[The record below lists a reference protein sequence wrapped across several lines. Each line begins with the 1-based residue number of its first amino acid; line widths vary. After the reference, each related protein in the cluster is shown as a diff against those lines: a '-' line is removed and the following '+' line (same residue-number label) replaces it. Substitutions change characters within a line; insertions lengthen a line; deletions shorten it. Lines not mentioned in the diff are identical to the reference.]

1 MSLSEIETRFAEIRT
16 LVESETDMNVEALEL
31 LTKEADALEE
41 RKAELNKKAEERA
54 ALIEKAKTSTEVV
67 AELKKERKNMDEILT
82 REQILESKEY
92 RSAFFK
98 KLAGEALNEAELR
111 FTSTTGNFG
120 GSLPVETAKQIFSN
134 IEEQHPILGDITLYR
149 TGSVFEISLHNA
161 IAAGDAAI
169 VAQGL
174 ANADEENTWAKVTL
188 SGKDFSKHVEISY
201 ALSKMN
207 GQALEQYLVQE
218 ISERLGA
225 ALAKEVVTQ
234 VTADTHADN
243 NKTSAAVKVTTFA
256 ELNGLFALLKQAK
269 GKAVYCNEFTLYSY
283 LTSIVDTTGRPIF
296 QSSMQDGVAGM
307 LLGSP
312 VKVEDAVADNIFL
325 IGAPKKVVGNMVQD
339 IMIESDRDIK
349 RHVDIFSGYARFE
362 CKLTNAKSFVIF
374 TMKLI

>member
-1 MSLSEIETRFAEIRT
+1 MTLSEIETRFAEIRE
-16 LVESETDMNVEALEL
+16 LVASESPDLDVEGLNTEV
-31 LTKEADALEE
+31 DALEE
-41 RKAELNKKAEERA
+41 RKIQLNKKIEERA
-54 ALIEKAKTSTEVV
+54 ALIEKAKLSTEII
-67 AELKKERKNMDEILT
+67 AEQKKEERKNMDEILT
-82 REQILESKEY
+82 REQVLESKEY

-98 KLAGEALNEAELR
+98 KLAGEALNDAELR

-120 GSLPVETAKQIFSN
+120 GSLPIETAKQIFSN

-149 TGSVFEISLHNA
+149 TGSVFEITLHNA

-169 VAQGL
+169 VAQGV
-174 ANADEENTWAKVTL
+174 ANANEENTWAKVTL
-188 SGKDFSKHVEISY
+188 SGKDFAKHVEISY

-218 ISERLGA
+218 ISDRLGA

-243 NKTSAAVKVTTFA
+243 KKTSAAVKVTTFA

-283 LTSIVDTTGRPIF
+283 LTSIVDTTGRPVF
-296 QSSMQDGVAGM
+296 QASMQDGVAGM

-374 TMKLI
+374 TMKLV